1 MTMSTDRITLQE
13 RYEQLERELQDQDV
27 LRDSSKL
34 QKFSKEYNE
43 LGQLLEKYGK
53 LDAIRESIGQVE
65 ATLKDESDS
74 EVRELAEEELSS
86 LRQKQ
91 TELEELIK
99 EALNPANPLDKKDII
114 VEIRAG
120 TGGDEAALFAADL
133 FRMYSRYAERKSWK
147 TNLLNSSR
155 TGIGGLKE
163 VIFEIN
169 GRNVYSDLKYESG
182 VHRVQR
188 VPDTEKSG
196 RIHTSAATVAILP
209 AAEEVD
215 IELKP
220 EDLDIQATTS
230 SGAGGQSVNT
240 SYSAI
245 RIIHKPT
252 NTMVTC
258 QDERSQ
264 RQNKEKALQ
273 VLRSRLLAIEEE
285 KRSRERA
292 DARKNQI
299 GSGDRSEKIRTYNFP
314 QDRVTDHR
322 IKKSYHGL
330 NAILDGGLASVIRDL
345 KAADQP
351 A

>member
-1 MTMSTDRITLQE
+1 MSTDRITLQE